1 MSRKKDKLSSES
13 KDVKHIKIDIVPHKD
28 QRYDTIG
35 DWYFID
41 DVLHITISDLGNFKY
56 IALVAIHELIESV
69 ECSINGVT
77 AQQVD
82 DYDFNHKNTG
92 SANFDDHTSAPYY
105 KEHNDAT
112 AIEWLLSRLFKI
124 DWRDYS
130 YKINTL

>member
-1 MSRKKDKLSSES
+1 MPRKKDKLSSKS

-41 DVLHITISDLGNFKY
+41 DVLHIVISDLGHFEY
-56 IALVAIHELIESV
+56 SALVAIHELIESI
-69 ECSINGVT
+69 ECSINGVST
-77 AQQVD
+77 QQVD
-82 DYDFNHKNTG
+82 DYDFNHKDAG
-92 SANFDDHTSAPYY
+92 SANLDANITSPYF

-124 DWRDYS
+124 NWQDYS
-130 YKINTL
+130 NKINTL